1 MDTASLTEF
10 IRYTPDE
17 LSALYKCDP
26 ARFDELAAAAI
37 CEACIGKTPEQT
49 IRLRQLQWSI
59 DAQLRK
65 AKTPLQRMQ
74 IMERIFYGRV
84 YGAEGEL
91 AKLMHCC
98 REVLQVIGGPR
109 EIPVRRP
116 AVYLVKH
123 TGRETESAGTT

>member
-17 LSALYKCDP
+17 LSELYKCDP
-26 ARFDELAAAAI
+26 AHFNELAAAAI

-59 DAQLRK
+59 DGQLRK

-84 YGAEGEL
+84 FGDEGEL
-91 AKLMHCC
+91 AKLMYCC
-98 REVLQVIGGPR
+98 REVLQIIGGTRGITP
-109 EIPVRRP
+109 RRP
-116 AVYLVKH
+116 VVYLVKH
-123 TGRETESAGTT
+123 TDRETESAGTT